1 MTKVYREKVSSLNN
15 ATVSD
20 GRYIYNGNVA
30 ADPWRLG
37 ATAPGYVVRPNKKAV
52 RRKHSTFNIV
62 SGLFLLAVVSLL
74 YTGNVIAV
82 NQLMKEVNDLS
93 RRYNSIVS
101 GNEVLK
107 AEIARKSS
115 LDRIS
120 TMAKEEVGLTNPK
133 EPPVWFEIDQDKLE
147 ELTKK

>member
-1 MTKVYREKVSSLNN
+1 MGKDYRERASELN
-15 ATVSD
+15 APTVSD
-20 GRYIYNGNVA
+20 GRYIYNGGVA
-30 ADPWRLG
+30 SEPMG
-37 ATAPGYVVRPNKKAV
+37 FSPNPARKTNKRAV
-52 RRKHSTFNIV
+52 HRKHSTFNIV
-62 SGLFLLAVVSLL
+62 SGLFLIAAACLL

-93 RRYNSIVS
+93 VRYNAIASN
-101 GNEVLK
+101 NEVLK

-120 TMAKEEVGLTNPK
+120 TMAKDELGLINPK
-133 EPPVWFEIDQDKLE
+133 EPPVWFEVDQDKVD

>member
-1 MTKVYREKVSSLNN
+1 MARVYRENASSSNH

-20 GRYIYNGNVA
+20 GRYIYNGDVA
-30 ADPWRLG
+30 AEPH
-37 ATAPGYVVRPNKKAV
+37 VVRSTQTARFNTKAV

-62 SGLFLLAVVSLL
+62 SGLFLLAAASLL

-82 NQLMKEVNDLS
+82 NQLMKEVNDLNN
-93 RRYNSIVS
+93 RYNSIVS

-120 TMAKEEVGLTNPK
+120 TMAIQEVGLTNPK
-133 EPPVWFEIDQDKLE
+133 EPPVWFEIDEDKLQE
-147 ELTKK
+147 MIKR

>member
-1 MTKVYREKVSSLNN
+1 MARTYREQSPSLNN

-20 GRYIYNGNVA
+20 GRYIYNGDVV
-30 ADPWRLG
+30 ADPDI
-37 ATAPGYVVRPNKKAV
+37 APSSQTLRSNKKV
-52 RRKHSTFNIV
+52 VQRKHSTFNIV
-62 SGLFLLAVVSLL
+62 SGLFLLAVASLL

-82 NQLMKEVNDLS
+82 NQLMKEVNDLNN
-93 RRYNSIVS
+93 RYNTIIS

-120 TMAKEEVGLTNPK
+120 TMASQEVGLTNPK
-133 EPPVWFEIDQDKLE
+133 EPPVWFEVDDEKLQ

>member
-1 MTKVYREKVSSLNN
+1 MARNFREQAPSLNN

-20 GRYIYNGNVA
+20 GRYIYNGDVV
-30 ADPWRLG
+30 ADPRI
-37 ATAPGYVVRPNKKAV
+37 APSSQSQRSNKKTV
-52 RRKHSTFNIV
+52 QRKHSTFNIV

-82 NQLMKEVNDLS
+82 NQLMKEVNDLNN
-93 RRYNSIVS
+93 RCNTIIS

-120 TMAKEEVGLTNPK
+120 TMASQEVGLTNPK
-133 EPPVWFEIDQDKLE
+133 EPPVWFEVDEEKLQDLNKN
-147 ELTKK
+147 

>member
-1 MTKVYREKVSSLNN
+1 MARIYSEHTSPLSTS
-15 ATVSD
+15 TVSD
-20 GRYIYNGNVA
+20 GRYIYNGNVISGQHA
-30 ADPWRLG
+30 A
-37 ATAPGYVVRPNKKAV
+37 ASNNEVRQNRKAV

-62 SGLFLLAVVSLL
+62 SGLFLLAALSLL

-82 NQLMKEVNDLS
+82 NQLMKEVNDLNN
-93 RRYNSIVS
+93 RYNSIVS
-101 GNEVLK
+101 NTEVLK

-120 TMAKEEVGLTNPK
+120 LMAKEEIGLTNPK
-133 EPPVWFEIDQDKLE
+133 EPPVWFEVDQDKID

>member
-1 MTKVYREKVSSLNN
+1 MGKNYRERASELT
-15 ATVSD
+15 APTVAD
-20 GRYIYNGNVA
+20 GRYIYNGTLASEAVRRT
-30 ADPWRLG
+30 PG
-37 ATAPGYVVRPNKKAV
+37 SVPATNKRTV

-62 SGLFLLAVVSLL
+62 SGLFLLAAACLL

-82 NQLMKEVNDLS
+82 NQLMKEVNDLNG
-93 RRYNSIVS
+93 RYNAIASN
-101 GNEVLK
+101 NEVLK

-120 TMAKEEVGLTNPK
+120 TMAKDELGLINPK
-133 EPPVWFEIDQDKLE
+133 EPPVWFEVDQDKAD

>member
-1 MTKVYREKVSSLNN
+1 MARIYREHTSPLSTS
-15 ATVSD
+15 TVSD
-20 GRYIYNGNVA
+20 GRYIYNGNVVSGQQTA
-30 ADPWRLG
+30 A
-37 ATAPGYVVRPNKKAV
+37 PNNEIRQNRKTV

-62 SGLFLLAVVSLL
+62 SGLFLLAALSLL

-82 NQLMKEVNDLS
+82 NQLMKEVNDLNN
-93 RRYNSIVS
+93 RYNSIVS
-101 GNEVLK
+101 NTEVLK

-120 TMAKEEVGLTNPK
+120 QMAKDEIGLTNPK
-133 EPPVWFEIDQDKLE
+133 EPPVWFEVDQDKIE

>member
-1 MTKVYREKVSSLNN
+1 MARTYREQSPSLNN

-20 GRYIYNGNVA
+20 GRYIYNGDVV
-30 ADPWRLG
+30 ADPRI
-37 ATAPGYVVRPNKKAV
+37 APSSQTLRSNKKAV
-52 RRKHSTFNIV
+52 QRKHSTFNIV
-62 SGLFLLAVVSLL
+62 SGLFLLAVASLL

-82 NQLMKEVNDLS
+82 NQLMKEVNDLNN
-93 RRYNSIVS
+93 RYNTIIS

-120 TMAKEEVGLTNPK
+120 TMASQEVGLTNPK
-133 EPPVWFEIDQDKLE
+133 EPPVWFEVDEEKLQ

>member
-1 MTKVYREKVSSLNN
+1 MAKVYREQTSSLNTS
-15 ATVSD
+15 TVSD
-20 GRYIYNGNVA
+20 GRYIYNGNVVSDQHA
-30 ADPWRLG
+30 AASG
-37 ATAPGYVVRPNKKAV
+37 NAVQSNKRVA

-62 SGLFLLAVVSLL
+62 SGLFLLAAASLL

-82 NQLMKEVNDLS
+82 NQLMKEVNDLNN
-93 RRYNSIVS
+93 RYNSILS
-101 GNEVLK
+101 NNEVLK

-133 EPPVWFEIDQDKLE
+133 EPPVWFEVDQGKID

>member
-1 MTKVYREKVSSLNN
+1 MAGVYRDHTSSLNTS
-15 ATVSD
+15 TVSD
-20 GRYIYNGNVA
+20 GRYIYNGNVLSGQQGSA
-30 ADPWRLG
+30 SGHAI
-37 ATAPGYVVRPNKKAV
+37 RPNKKAV

-62 SGLFLLAVVSLL
+62 SGLFVLAAMSLL

-93 RRYNSIVS
+93 NRYNSIIS
-101 GNEVLK
+101 NNEVLK

-120 TMAKEEVGLTNPK
+120 LLAKEEVGLTNPQ
-133 EPPVWFEIDQDKLE
+133 EPPVWFEVDQEKVE
-147 ELTKK
+147 ELTKR

>member
-1 MTKVYREKVSSLNN
+1 MARIYREHTSPLSTS
-15 ATVSD
+15 TVSD
-20 GRYIYNGNVA
+20 GRYIYNGNVVSGQQA
-30 ADPWRLG
+30 A
-37 ATAPGYVVRPNKKAV
+37 APSNEIRQNRKAV

-62 SGLFLLAVVSLL
+62 SGLFLLAALSLL

-82 NQLMKEVNDLS
+82 NQLMKEVNDLDN
-93 RRYNSIVS
+93 RYNSIVS
-101 GNEVLK
+101 NTEVLK

-120 TMAKEEVGLTNPK
+120 LMAKEEVGLTNPK
-133 EPPVWFEIDQDKLE
+133 EPPVWFEVDQDKIE

>member
-1 MTKVYREKVSSLNN
+1 MAKLFREHTAATAHS
-15 ATVSD
+15 TVSD
-20 GRYIYNGNVA
+20 GRYIYNG
-30 ADPWRLG
+30 G
-37 ATAPGYVVRPNKKAV
+37 VVSGSDDNEPNYPVRVNKKAI

-62 SGLFLLAVVSLL
+62 SGLFLLATVSLL

-82 NQLMKEVNDLS
+82 NQLMKEVNDLQG
-93 RRYNSIVS
+93 RYGSIMS

-120 TMAKEEVGLTNPK
+120 VLAKDELGMTNPK
-133 EPPVWFEIDQDKLE
+133 EPPVWFEVDQDKVD
-147 ELTKK
+147 ELTRK

>member
-1 MTKVYREKVSSLNN
+1 MARTYREQSPSLNN

-20 GRYIYNGNVA
+20 GRYIYNGDVV
-30 ADPWRLG
+30 ADPHI
-37 ATAPGYVVRPNKKAV
+37 APSSQTIRSNKKTV
-52 RRKHSTFNIV
+52 QRKHSTFNIV
-62 SGLFLLAVVSLL
+62 SGLFLLAVASLL

-82 NQLMKEVNDLS
+82 NQLMKEVNDLNN
-93 RRYNSIVS
+93 RYNTIIS

-120 TMAKEEVGLTNPK
+120 TMASQEIGLTNPK
-133 EPPVWFEIDQDKLE
+133 EPPVWFEVDEEKLQ